1 MTSTTVPE
9 ETPVLDTTPAA
20 IAAPASIAPVVANTF
35 SITSLVMGILGIAL
49 GQPLLSIA
57 AIVVGVIA
65 RPREPRALQ
74 TSLWGIVL
82 GIIGTFG
89 GVILAFL
96 GLVAFAPLFIGGTI
110 GGWF

>member
-1 MTSTTVPE
+1 MTSTTLPE
-9 ETPVLDTTPAA
+9 ETPVLDATPAP
-20 IAAPASIAPVVANTF
+20 APAPVAAPVVANTF

-49 GQPLLSIA
+49 GQPLLAIA

-65 RPREPRALQ
+65 RPREPQALQ

-89 GVILAFL
+89 GVVLAFL